1 MANIITGL
9 RIVCCIALLFCP
21 SFSASFYI
29 LYVVAGITDMV
40 DGTVARKTNSVSNFG
55 AKFDTVAD
63 FILIVVCLL
72 KMLPVLNIKIWMC
85 VWMAAIAVIKVINVI
100 SGYVMQK
107 KLVSVHSV
115 MNKVTGALLF
125 ALPLTLGFVEIR
137 YSAVV
142 VCTVATFAAVQEGHF
157 IRTGR
162 AEER

>member
-1 MANIITGL
+1 
-9 RIVCCIALLFCP
+9 
-21 SFSASFYI
+21 
-29 LYVVAGITDMV
+29 MV